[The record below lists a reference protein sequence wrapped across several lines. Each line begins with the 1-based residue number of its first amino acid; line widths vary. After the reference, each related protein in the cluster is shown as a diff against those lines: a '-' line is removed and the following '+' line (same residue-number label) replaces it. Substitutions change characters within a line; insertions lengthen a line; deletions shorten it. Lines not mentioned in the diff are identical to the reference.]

1 MLTTY
6 SSDGFLCVFYEGDI
20 IAEPSKNAQDMESML
35 RGDVAKG
42 WDTKIQTKQTDNR
55 VDAEFT
61 HVMVTRD
68 TPKDPDEE
76 MLKSILHIYDEIQSK
91 DQIDTAAMTVKIE
104 DEPINEYEDNHTLLH
119 LAFPLL
125 FPLGVTS
132 RQIRST
138 GLLQTSTTRRLLCSA
153 DGRFARSKPFQFLL
167 MNQKLRHDNNRT
179 TALRINANTEMSKEF
194 VRFVNSEE
202 FDKLCRGAISNP
214 NGKET
219 RMLLSKVRPFVSLCG
234 QTTKWSALERAAVKG
249 KLFSMAQ
256 IFTPKGLFVT
266 YSPKAL
272 DCWLVIRNAAIQ
284 LGLMDDKIKGLVGPG
299 SLNERVRMV
308 SDNPVAQA
316 RAFEHMT
323 RGFCKVILGLNQHD
337 EKEKDRET
345 RKKYPRGLFGTPLAY
360 FGPIETQHRGTLHL
374 HLLLQVAELRPALFQ
389 RFADDPKVMEIF
401 IRQIDSVTSGSIRG
415 FEHVEVLTRKEKA
428 NQKWQN
434 NNMHG
439 KTCSPRQNARSC
451 S

>member
-1 MLTTY
+1 M
-6 SSDGFLCVFYEGDI
+6 LCVCYEGDI
-20 IAEPSKNAQDMESML
+20 IAEPSKNAQDLEAML

-61 HVMVTRD
+61 DVMVTRN
-68 TPKDPDEE
+68 TPNDPDEE

-91 DQIDTAAMTVKIE
+91 DQIDTATLTVKIE

-202 FDKLCRGAISNP
+202 FDGLCRGAIGNP
-214 NGKET
+214 NGKEA

-272 DCWLVIRNAAIQ
+272 DCWLVIRNSAIQ
-284 LGLMDDKIKGLVGPG
+284 LGLMDDEIKELVGPG
-299 SLNERVRMV
+299 CLNERVRMV

-337 EKEKDRET
+337 EPENREI

-389 RFADDPKVMEIF
+389 RFVDDPKVMEIF

-415 FEHVEVLTRKEKA
+415 FEHVEVLARKEKA
-428 NQKWQN
+428 DQKRKI

-439 KTCSPRQNARSC
+439 QSYSPRQNKRFVV
-451 S
+451 